1 MGRVLETSQHLG
13 DGPCGNIV
21 IVMLF
26 LTANYV
32 LFYAKYVYFRI
43 KMYSVEFFVVGDFK
57 CYVAIFYLKISR
69 KMRRF
74 PII

>member
-32 LFYAKYVYFRI
+32 LFYAKYVILELKCIQLNFLWWETL
-43 KMYSVEFFVVGDFK
+43 SVM
-57 CYVAIFYLKISR
+57 SR
-69 KMRRF
+69 SF
-74 PII
+74 I